1 MHVPGKYL
9 SLTTYRRDGT
19 AVATPVWFVEDGDH
33 LFVTTGA
40 TSGKVKR
47 IRRNPAVTVAACNGM
62 GKLRGEPFTGRADF
76 VPDAEHERVDRLLAR
91 KYRVDRV
98 LVLPIYRL
106 AMRLKGQPVTGPEAY
121 LTITPV
127 S

>member
-1 MHVPGKYL
+1 MHIGGKYL

-33 LFVTTGA
+33 VYVTTGA

-47 IRRNPAVTVAACNGM
+47 IRHNPAVTVAACNGM
-62 GKLRGEPFTGRADF
+62 GKLRGEQFAGRADF
-76 VPDAEHERVDRLLAR
+76 VPDAGRE
-91 KYRVDRV
+91 RVDRV